1 MWSGQCDILASARMW
16 EGSAHARDADLGQA
30 VLSGIRKQ
38 DEEVMG
44 SKLVRAPLHGRCV
57 GPCLQVPAML
67 DLWQRLL

>member
-1 MWSGQCDILASARMW
+1 MW
-16 EGSAHARDADLGQA
+16 EGSAHAGDADLGQA

-44 SKLVRAPLHGRCV
+44 GKLVRALLHGRCV

-67 DLWQRLL
+67 DLLQRLL